1 MVQPTPCLIM
11 RIPMYESTIPK
22 AWGHNWFLLRIVLI
36 ISYDYIH
43 DIRGRH
49 AAWWQTYNSYSG
61 YLWLLVSNMD
71 VESTKCICL
80 TNHQWGV
87 NQLSH
92 DVWPSEVWPK
102 RRLIWCQEQYI
113 FIHMSLCMSI
123 LGQDIC
129 ISFMQTRNTPY
140 TIFKTCMFMFVY
152 IYIYIYMSVCNVM

>member
-1 MVQPTPCLIM
+1 VFDYAHSNVWVNNSKSMGSQLVPA
-11 RIPMYESTIPK
+11 K
-22 AWGHNWFLLRIVLI
+22 LLRIVLI
-36 ISYDYIH
+36 ISYDDYIH
-43 DIRGRH
+43 DIRRRH

-71 VESTKCICL
+71 LESTKCICL
-80 TNHQWGV
+80 TNHQCGV

-140 TIFKTCMFMFVY
+140 TIFKTRMF
-152 IYIYIYMSVCNVM
+152 MSVCNVM